1 MFSVWSEMRRLMTG
15 VAPGNMVMGGLFFG
29 DRRKTGA
36 GRYHIS
42 QEVM

>member
-1 MFSVWSEMRRLMTG
+1 MTG
-15 VAPGNMVMGGLFFG
+15 VAPGNMVMGSVFMG
-29 DRRKTGA
+29 DGRKTGA